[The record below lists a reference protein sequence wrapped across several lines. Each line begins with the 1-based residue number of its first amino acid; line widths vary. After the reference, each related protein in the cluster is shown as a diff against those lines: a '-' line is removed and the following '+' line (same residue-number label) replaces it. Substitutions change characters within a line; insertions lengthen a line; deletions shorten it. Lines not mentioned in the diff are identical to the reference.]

1 MNSAQEDME
10 HDGDDS
16 DSDFETIVVNPNINY
31 ESDDDSGME
40 ELSQSSS
47 FVKLKGPEAEPKLNQ
62 EVKLKAGIASAPEVE
77 EVSCDSI
84 SIAATVDDDNSI
96 NSNDSMNCP
105 KKVRKKLNLEEYK
118 QRRANE
124 KPQTPL
130 FDLPRKV
137 AAFELCDAP
146 ATLPTLILPND
157 PDWIGHN
164 NHLKNE
170 HGRSYNPALYEE
182 IVMVSMGCNT
192 ETTIPPFEEDGEV
205 KPASKF
211 LTNIV
216 NNLKVKSE
224 LLNSSSTLFSSI
236 QAVVQGK
243 AAADENDNEQV
254 CKRSVKSKE
263 QGEDKTI
270 MHLRKDRL
278 RPFKCTVGSQ
288 TDSDALFPPL
298 LLSPSL
304 IFNRIRNSRNY
315 RRNISR
321 SRSRS
326 RSFSSEEEYDQMRYS
341 TTKRY
346 SRSQHSTHSSS
357 MNSIG
362 SSGSS
367 SDSDSDCYSIS
378 CGSERSS
385 ADSLKRFNKR
395 QNFKF
400 YNRNQR
406 DQGYGSFQGELV
418 GIERR
423 L

>member
-1 MNSAQEDME
+1 MNSAEEDME

-16 DSDFETIVVNPNINY
+16 DSDFETIVLNPNINY

-47 FVKLKGPEAEPKLNQ
+47 FVKLKGLEVEPQPNQ
-62 EVKLKAGIASAPEVE
+62 EVALKAGIATVPEVE

-84 SIAATVDDDNSI
+84 SIAVTVDDDNSI
-96 NSNDSMNCP
+96 HSNDSMNCP

-146 ATLPTLILPND
+146 ASLPTLILPND
-157 PDWIGHN
+157 PDWIGHMG
-164 NHLKNE
+164 E

-182 IVMVSMGCNT
+182 IVLVSMGCNT
-192 ETTIPPFEEDGEV
+192 ETTIPPFEEDDEM
-205 KPASKF
+205 KPASNF

-243 AAADENDNEQV
+243 VAADENDNEQV
-254 CKRSVKSKE
+254 CKRSVESKE

-278 RPFKCTVGSQ
+278 RPFKITVGSQ
-288 TDSDALFPPL
+288 TDSVALFPPL

-326 RSFSSEEEYDQMRYS
+326 RSRSFSPGDEYDQLRYS
-341 TTKRY
+341 STKRY

-357 MNSIG
+357 MNSSG
-362 SSGSS
+362 SSSS

-378 CGSERSS
+378 CGSEPSS
-385 ADSLKRFNKR
+385 ADSLGRFNKR

-406 DQGYGSFQGELV
+406 DQGYSSFQGELV

-423 L
+423 RQF

>member
-1 MNSAQEDME
+1 ME

-16 DSDFETIVVNPNINY
+16 DSDFETIVLNPNINY
-31 ESDDDSGME
+31 ESEDDSGME
-40 ELSQSSS
+40 LSHSSS
-47 FVKLKGPEAEPKLNQ
+47 FGKLKGPEVEPKINQ

-84 SIAATVDDDNSI
+84 SIAVTVDDDNSI

-146 ATLPTLILPND
+146 ATLPTLIFPND

-192 ETTIPPFEEDGEV
+192 DTTIPPFEDDGEM

-211 LTNIV
+211 LTSIV

-243 AAADENDNEQV
+243 AAADNEQV
-254 CKRSVKSKE
+254 CKQVESKE
-263 QGEDKTI
+263 QGVDKTI

-288 TDSDALFPPL
+288 TDSVALFPPL

-326 RSFSSEEEYDQMRYS
+326 RSFSAEEEYDQMRYS

-357 MNSIG
+357 MN

-395 QNFKF
+395 HNFKF

-406 DQGYGSFQGELV
+406 DQGYGSFQGESV
-418 GIERR
+418 GNERR
-423 L
+423 R